1 MMSKLPK
8 NWCECKLEDLGKIFG
23 GYAFKSSNYTL
34 DGARVVRIT
43 NVQKGHFEDETPKFY
58 SIQNFLNDY
67 LLQNDDI
74 LISLTGNVGRVCKIE
89 QKYLPAYLN
98 QRVEAFRINN
108 KICAKFVYYLMQQQE
123 FEKKCIE
130 NSKGVA
136 QKNLSPE
143 YIKKYVIFF
152 PPLDEQK
159 RIVEKIEELF
169 SDIDNGIKDLKIA
182 QAQIK
187 QYRQSVLKSAF
198 EGKLTD
204 NWRQLHKC
212 EKNMEIKEETGIYK
226 IPHSWLWCKLT
237 AIGTLNRGK
246 SKHRPRNDKKLYG
259 GKYPFIQ
266 TGDVKEANM
275 YIHKYSQT
283 YNDFGLSQSKLW
295 NENTLCITI
304 AANIAETAILKIKAC
319 FPDSIVGFV
328 KNKYLYSEELVE
340 YYFRTIKG
348 KLEKYAPATA
358 QKNIN
363 LSVLNDIL
371 FPLPSLPE
379 QQQIVAEIEKRFAV
393 ADEMEKAVK
402 DSLLQAEK
410 LKQSILKQAFA
421 GKLVPQNPN
430 DEPAAVL
437 LERIKAVKEN
447 STKGKK

>member
-1 MMSKLPK
+1 MSKLPK
-8 NWCECKLEDLGKIFG
+8 NWCECKLEDCVEIILGQSPKSETYNDKEEGIPFFQGKADFGTIYPNVRFYCNKPSKIAKNG
-23 GYAFKSSNYTL
+23 DILLSIRAPVGAVNISNL
-34 DGARVVRIT
+34 NCCIGRGLAALRG
-43 NVQKGHFEDETPKFY
+43 KGN
-58 SIQNFLNDY
+58 IQNNFVYFLIKAY
-67 LLQNDDI
+67 EII
-74 LISLTGNVGRVCKIE
+74 LHQQSTGTTFDAITGNALK
-89 QKYLPAYLN
+89 N
-98 QRVEAFRINN
+98 IN
-108 KICAKFVYYLMQQQE
+108 IIL
-123 FEKKCIE
+123 
-130 NSKGVA
+130 
-136 QKNLSPE
+136 
-143 YIKKYVIFF
+143 
-152 PPLDEQK
+152 PPLEEQG
-159 RIVEKIEELF
+159 RIVEKIEKLF

-371 FPLPSLPE
+371 FPIPPLPE

-393 ADEMEKAVK
+393 ADEMEKAVN

-437 LERIKAVKEN
+437 LERIKTAKEKALKEKN
-447 STKGKK
+447 K

>member
-1 MMSKLPK
+1 MNNIP
-8 NWCECKLEDLGKIFG
+8 LGWSCLQFK
-23 GYAFKSSNYTL
+23 YAFKAVPFTTKIKQKEYALTGQYPIIDQGEYFIGGYSDNNYGLITDIPVIAFGDHTRRFKYIDFPFIPGADGLKIYKPIYSETKFSFYQCLTL
-34 DGARVVRIT
+34 EFPNRGYARH
-43 NVQKGHFEDETPKFY
+43 NA
-58 SIQNFLNDY
+58 
-67 LLQNDDI
+67 LLQK
-74 LISLTGNVGRVCKIE
+74 CHF
-89 QKYLPAYLN
+89 YLPP
-98 QRVEAFRINN
+98 
-108 KICAKFVYYLMQQQE
+108 
-123 FEKKCIE
+123 IE
-130 NSKGVA
+130 
-136 QKNLSPE
+136 
-143 YIKKYVIFF
+143 
-152 PPLDEQK
+152 EQG

-169 SDIDNGIKDLKIA
+169 SDIDNGIKDLKTA

-371 FPLPSLPE
+371 FPLPTIPE

-393 ADEMEKAVK
+393 ADEMEKAVT

-437 LERIKAVKEN
+437 LERIKAAKEN

>member
-1 MMSKLPK
+1 MLNNLPK
-8 NWCECKLEDLGKIFG
+8 NWCECKFSDVCYLQN
-23 GYAFKSSNYTL
+23 GYAFDSKSYKEKGTYL
-34 DGARVVRIT
+34 IRIS
-43 NVQKGHFEDETPKFY
+43 D
-58 SIQNFLNDY
+58 IQNNEVHCTNCVKVTEEVDKCFTVSYGDFL
-67 LLQNDDI
+67 LAM
-74 LISLTGNVGRVCKIE
+74 SGATTGKTGVYKDSD
-89 QKYLPAYLN
+89 KALLN
-98 QRVEAFRINN
+98 QRVGNLKIYDENIIIPKFRNYFISS
-108 KICAKFVYYLMQQQE
+108 KRQE
-123 FEKKCIE
+123 IEKLAYGGAQPNISKSMIE
-130 NSKGVA
+130 NLKM
-136 QKNLSPE
+136 LL
-143 YIKKYVIFF
+143 
-152 PPLDEQK
+152 PPLEEQG

-169 SDIDNGIKDLKIA
+169 SDIDNGIKDLKTA

-204 NWRQLHKC
+204 HWRQLHKC

-379 QQQIVAEIEKRFAV
+379 QQQIVAEIEKRFVV
-393 ADEMEKAVK
+393 ADEMEKAVN

-437 LERIKAVKEN
+437 LERIKAAKEN
-447 STKGKK
+447 HTKGKK

>member
-1 MMSKLPK
+1 MPNNLPL
-8 NWCECKLEDLGKIFG
+8 NWCECKFEDVLDYEQPTRYIVSNTDYQEQGIAVLTAGKSFILGYTDEKDGIFD
-23 GYAFKSSNYTL
+23 ASKETVIIFDDFTTASKLVDFPFKVKSSAMKILHAKKDIN
-34 DGARVVRIT
+34 I
-43 NVQKGHFEDETPKFY
+43 
-58 SIQNFLNDY
+58 NFL
-67 LLQNDDI
+67 
-74 LISLTGNVGRVCKIE
+74 
-89 QKYLPAYLN
+89 
-98 QRVEAFRINN
+98 
-108 KICAKFVYYLMQQQE
+108 YYLMQTIHYESDTHKRYWISEYAKQTL
-123 FEKKCIE
+123 
-130 NSKGVA
+130 
-136 QKNLSPE
+136 NL
-143 YIKKYVIFF
+143 
-152 PPLDEQK
+152 PPLAEQE

-371 FPLPSLPE
+371 FPLPTIPE

-393 ADEMEKAVK
+393 ADEMEKAVN

-437 LERIKAVKEN
+437 LERIKAAKEN